1 MLFPGPQAYVSVIVK
16 FKKAYC
22 HIKPTELAAKHA
34 EEYIMQLTKDGQCSL
49 AKHRL
54 NAAALNYY
62 FRHYLQQEIKL
73 KIPYRPRPLPHLL
86 SAQQIIDIFDLL
98 PTKHHLA
105 FMLMHGFGLKIGETL
120 NLRIHNIDINNGIL
134 SLSKGRKLKL
144 HAYLMP
150 GLLKHLAQRRKQY
163 HNDAKRGHCFIRH
176 QQGHIVND
184 FQNQPL
190 FYMPLPAR

>member
-1 MLFPGPQAYVSVIVK
+1 MTFKLIFEMSNLSYIFFHGTIHPKELHEAHVEEFLTHLAVVDQVAASTQNQAL
-16 FKKAYC
+16 C
-22 HIKPTELAAKHA
+22 
-34 EEYIMQLTKDGQCSL
+34 
-49 AKHRL
+49 
-54 NAAALNYY
+54 AL
-62 FRHYLQQEIKL
+62 K
-73 KIPYRPRPLPHLL
+73 
-86 SAQQIIDIFDLL
+86 
-98 PTKHHLA
+98 KHHLA